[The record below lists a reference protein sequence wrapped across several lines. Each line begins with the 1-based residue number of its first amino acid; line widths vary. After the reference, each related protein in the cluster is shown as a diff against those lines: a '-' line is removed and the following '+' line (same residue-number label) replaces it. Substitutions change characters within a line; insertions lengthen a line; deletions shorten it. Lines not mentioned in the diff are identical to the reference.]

1 MTATLFTSI
10 NEVVER
16 RSLPLAD
23 IVLDPGLQPR
33 DGLDEETIER
43 YANAMAAGVQ
53 LPDIVVF
60 HDRDSDV
67 YRIADGW
74 HRVEAAKRLQRTSI
88 NTEIHLGGRRPAMI
102 YALSANTEHGLPR
115 RDGDLRRAVEIALTD
130 EEIARESDR
139 QIAELVRCSNS
150 YVSRIRRE
158 LSVNSTQIED
168 TTRIVRRGEQVYT
181 QKVRDSEPEP
191 EPTEADIAIARDLIP
206 QALRSW
212 ARPVNLG
219 SIVNQV
225 QKLEGGAGTTKK
237 AVKVAIYR
245 MIEAGNVLE
254 VKDAYN
260 RTAYALAHDAAV
272 PIAPEESEDDD
283 LKTRILDLIGDR
295 PLELA
300 QIRARLGIALSDQDS
315 TKALRETLAQL
326 VSDKQLRQVRD
337 LYLPVLV
344 EETDDTDDDE
354 ERDARP
360 VGELILEALAD
371 GPMTIQEVEAATRV
385 DAYRLRALL
394 PGMIDAGKL
403 TVDEDNR
410 YTIVAAAQQSPEDIK
425 RAILEAL
432 ANGPRDLVEMR
443 DAGLLVPTI
452 PPTKFW
458 DYITDLINA
467 GSIQRVKYG
476 GFEAFELVP
485 DTAGQ
490 SETWLD
496 KHVSKSEPEDQKQTQ
511 TAKDAA
517 SITDLLHQHALM
529 PLRMKYIREMLDL
542 TEERFT
548 RARMLL
554 TAGGDVVQEGE
565 SLKLNPEEVN
575 ERQPT
580 VEEVDEANGFSKET
594 SEALPTLFRVF
605 LTEADALMHALR
617 DERAAGRSAEL
628 DSELYD
634 WAAEAHEVVSG
645 FTSANGKWQSGLC
658 ELLED
663 YLGWSKE
670 QDVGSK

>member
-1 MTATLFTSI
+1 MAATLFTSI

-23 IVLDPGLQPR
+23 IVLDPGIQPR

-43 YANAMAAGVQ
+43 YASAMAAGVQ
-53 LPDIVVF
+53 LPDVVVF

-130 EEIARESDR
+130 EELSRESDR
-139 QIAELVRCSNS
+139 QIAEVVHCSNS

-158 LSVNSTQIED
+158 LSVNSAQIEKD
-168 TTRIVRRGEQVYT
+168 ETRTVRRGDQVYK
-181 QKVRDSEPEP
+181 QKVREPEP

-212 ARPVNLG
+212 TRPVNLG

-225 QKLEGGAGTTKK
+225 QKLEGGASTTKK
-237 AVKVAIYR
+237 AARVAIHR

-272 PIAPEESEDDD
+272 PIAPGESEDDD

-337 LYLPVLV
+337 LYFPARV

-354 ERDARP
+354 GRDARP
-360 VGELILEALAD
+360 VGEQILEALAD

-476 GFEAFELVP
+476 GVEAFELVP

-496 KHVSKSEPEDQKQTQ
+496 KHVSKGAPEDQKQTQ

-529 PLRMKYIREMLDL
+529 PLRMKYIREMLGL

-575 ERQPT
+575 EPQPT

-634 WAAEAHEVVSG
+634 WAAEAHEVLNG
-645 FTSANGKWQSGLC
+645 FAAANGKWKSGLC

-670 QDVGSK
+670 QDTDSK